1 MIKQTGEV
9 RVGVPRWFG
18 RDGKAVPA
26 MTTKMTSPEM
36 LVGQML
42 VAAGRLD
49 ADDLDHAIRESH
61 KTGERLD
68 AVIVKMGLAQEEDV
82 LRALAQQLQIPF
94 VKLSELQIAKEVIE
108 RIPAKVASHF
118 HLVPVDQHNGTIRV
132 ACSDP
137 LNMHMLDDLSLM
149 LKLEVEPVVSSTKDI
164 DDAIKKYYGI
174 GAATVEELI
183 EDRRG
188 EVAID
193 VQADVT
199 DIDAMAEDASIVRF
213 VNQIIAE
220 AMADRATDIHVE
232 PLEGELRVRYR
243 IDGML
248 YEAAIPPT
256 IKRFQSAIISRIK
269 IMADLNIAERRL
281 PQDGKIKIKNENK
294 EYDLRVSTLPTPYG
308 ESISIRILS
317 RDSELV
323 SLDKLGLDEHNVKI
337 LRRMIQKPHGII
349 FVTGPTGSGKSTTL
363 YAALTEI
370 NTIDKKILTVED
382 PIEYR
387 IPGVTQVQVNPQI
400 DLTFARVLRTMLR
413 QDPDVIMVGETRDPE
428 TAQAAIRAALTGH
441 LVFSTLHTNDA
452 AGAVSRLLDM
462 GIEPF
467 LVASSVEGL
476 LAQRLVRVLCPKCK
490 QRFHPDATLLKR
502 LSGNRLDTEGAE
514 FMRPVGCE
522 ACRYTGF
529 RGRTAIY
536 EIIRMSEEIKRLV
549 VDRQPANVIKKQ
561 ALSEGMRPIREDGW
575 LKVRA
580 GLTTM
585 DEVLRV
591 TMEDEFG
598 GASYDE

>member
-1 MIKQTGEV
+1 MFNSDRQLGQILVMQ
-9 RVGVPRWFG
+9 
-18 RDGKAVPA
+18 GK
-26 MTTKMTSPEM
+26 
-36 LVGQML
+36 
-42 VAAGRLD
+42 LD
-49 ADDLDHAIRESH
+49 ADDLELALREHH

-68 AVIVKMGLAQEEDV
+68 SILLKMGLASEEDV
-82 LRALAQQLQIPF
+82 LRALAEQLQLPF
-94 VKLSELQIAKEVIE
+94 VRLSEHTIPKDVIE
-108 RIPAKVASHF
+108 KIPAKLVSHY
-118 HLVPVDQHNGTIRV
+118 HLVPIEQTNGTLRV
-132 ACSDP
+132 AVSDP
-137 LNMHMLDDLSLM
+137 LDIHTLDDLRM
-149 LKLEVEPVVSSTKDI
+149 ILKVEVEPVVATYKDI
-164 DDAIKKYYGI
+164 EDAIKRYYGI
-174 GAATVEELI
+174 GAATVEELMEESGGETTIEVDRTI
-183 EDRRG
+183 ED
-188 EVAID
+188 ID
-193 VQADVT
+193 E
-199 DIDAMAEDASIVRF
+199 MAEDASIVRF

-220 AMADRATDIHVE
+220 AIADRATDIHVE
-232 PLEGELRVRYR
+232 PFEQELRIRYR

-248 YEAAIPPT
+248 YEAAIPPS

-269 IMADLNIAERRL
+269 IMADMNIAERRL
-281 PQDGKIKIKNENK
+281 PQDGKIKVKVQEK
-294 EYDLRVSTLPTPYG
+294 DFDLRVSTLPTPYG

-317 RDSELV
+317 RESELV
-323 SLDKLGLDEHNVKI
+323 SLDKLGLDEYHLKI

-363 YAALTEI
+363 YAALREI

-476 LAQRLVRVLCPKCK
+476 IAQRLVRVLCPDCK
-490 QRFHPDATLLKR
+490 VPYTPTPEVLARLKVNRLDVTDATL
-502 LSGNRLDTEGAE
+502 
-514 FMRPVGCE
+514 MRPAGCE
-522 ACRYTGF
+522 RCRYTGF

-536 EIIRMSEEIKRLV
+536 EIIKVTEDLKQMIVARRPSNEIK
-549 VDRQPANVIKKQ
+549 QQAIAN
-561 ALSEGMRPIREDGW
+561 GMRTIREDGW

-580 GLTTM
+580 GLTTI

-598 GASYDE
+598 GVTYDD

>member
-1 MIKQTGEV
+1 MKILSEDKMLGQILV
-9 RVGVPRWFG
+9 MS
-18 RDGKAVPA
+18 GK
-26 MTTKMTSPEM
+26 
-36 LVGQML
+36 
-42 VAAGRLD
+42 LD
-49 ADDLDHAIRESH
+49 ADDLELALREH
-61 KTGERLD
+61 GKTGDRL
-68 AVIVKMGLAQEEDV
+68 ASVLAKLGMVSDEDIQK
-82 LRALAQQLQIPF
+82 ALAQQMQMPYVKISDMQIR
-94 VKLSELQIAKEVIE
+94 KEIIE
-108 RIPAKVASHF
+108 RIPAKLVNHY
-118 HLVPVDQHNGTIRV
+118 HLVPIDQHNGTIRV
-132 ACSDP
+132 AVSDP
-137 LNMHMLDDLSLM
+137 LDIHKLDDLRLM
-149 LKLEVEPVVSSTKDI
+149 LKLEVEPVVATSKEI
-164 DDAIKKYYGI
+164 DEAIKKYYGI
-174 GAATVEELI
+174 GADTMEELM
-183 EDRRG
+183 EDKG
-188 EVAID
+188 SGVSIDVETEVA
-193 VQADVT
+193 
-199 DIDAMAEDASIVRF
+199 DIDEMAEDASIVRF

-220 AMADRATDIHVE
+220 AMNDRGTDIHVE
-232 PLEGELRVRYR
+232 PLEHELRIRYR

-248 YEAAIPPT
+248 YEAAIPPS

-269 IMADLNIAERRL
+269 IMADMNIAERRL
-281 PQDGKIKIKNENK
+281 PQDGKIKTKWQDK
-294 EYDLRVSTLPTPYG
+294 EFDLRVSTLPTPYG

-323 SLDKLGLDEHNVKI
+323 SLNKLGLDEHNIKL
-337 LRRMIQKPHGII
+337 LRRMINKPHGIL

-363 YAALTEI
+363 YAVLSEI

-387 IPGVTQVQVNPQI
+387 ISGVTQVQVVPQI

-476 LAQRLVRVLCPKCK
+476 VAQRLVRVLCPECK
-490 QRFHPDATLLKR
+490 QQFTPPPEALRRFKV
-502 LSGNRLDTEGAE
+502 NNLDIEGAV

-522 ACRYTGF
+522 KCRYTGF

-536 EIIRMSEEIKRLV
+536 EIIKIDEEIKPLV
-549 VDRQPANVIKKQ
+549 VDRQPSNVIKKQ
-561 ALSEGMRPIREDGW
+561 ALAAGMRTIREDGW
-575 LKVRA
+575 MKVRA
-580 GLTTM
+580 GTTTF

-598 GASYDE
+598 GSAYEE

>member
-1 MIKQTGEV
+1 MKMMTQDRGLGELLV
-9 RVGVPRWFG
+9 TA
-18 RDGKAVPA
+18 GK
-26 MTTKMTSPEM
+26 
-36 LVGQML
+36 
-42 VAAGRLD
+42 LD
-49 ADDLDHAIRESH
+49 ADGLDMATREHA
-61 KTGERLD
+61 KTGERLGS
-68 AVIVKMGLAQEEDV
+68 ILVKMGLVEEEDV
-82 LRALAQQLQIPF
+82 LKVLAQQLHVPY
-94 VKLSELQIAKEVIE
+94 VKLSELTIRKEVIE
-108 RIPAKVASHF
+108 KIPAK
-118 HLVPVDQHNGTIRV
+118 LVNHYHMVPIDQYNGTIRV
-132 ACSDP
+132 AVSDP
-137 LNMHMLDDLSLM
+137 MNVHVLDDLSLVI
-149 LKLEVEPVVSSTKDI
+149 KLEVEPVVASTKEI

-174 GAATVEELI
+174 GADTVEGLI
-183 EDRRG
+183 EDRG
-188 EVAID
+188 AEGAVD
-193 VQADVT
+193 LQADVT
-199 DIDAMAEDASIVRF
+199 NIDDMAEDASIVRF

-232 PLEGELRVRYR
+232 PLESELRVRYR

-281 PQDGKIKIKNENK
+281 PQDGKIKIKNQDK
-294 EYDLRVSTLPTPYG
+294 EFDLRVSTLPTPYG

-323 SLDKLGLDEHNVKI
+323 SLDKLGLDDHNLKI
-337 LRRMIQKPHGII
+337 LRKMINKPHGIL

-363 YAALTEI
+363 YASLSEI
-370 NTIDKKILTVED
+370 NTIDRKIITAED

-387 IPGVTQVQVNPQI
+387 IPGVTQVQVSPTI
-400 DLTFARVLRTMLR
+400 DLSFARVLRTMLR

-441 LVFSTLHTNDA
+441 MVFSTLHTNDA

-476 LAQRLVRVLCPKCK
+476 LAQRLVRVLCKECK
-490 QRFHPDATLLKR
+490 HTYTPSPEVLRR
-502 LSGNRLDTEGAE
+502 LSLNNLNTEGAI
-514 FMRPVGCE
+514 FMKPGGCE
-522 ACRYTGF
+522 KCRYTGF

-536 EIIRMSEEIKRLV
+536 EIIKIDEEIKRLI
-549 VDRQPANVIKKQ
+549 VDRQASNIIKKA
-561 ALSEGMRPIREDGW
+561 ALASGMRTIREDGW
-575 LKVRA
+575 LKVRE
-580 GLTTM
+580 GTTTI

-598 GASYDE
+598 GSAYDGE

>member
-1 MIKQTGEV
+1 MFNSEKQLGQILV
-9 RVGVPRWFG
+9 IQ
-18 RDGKAVPA
+18 GK
-26 MTTKMTSPEM
+26 
-36 LVGQML
+36 
-42 VAAGRLD
+42 LD
-49 ADDLDHAIRESH
+49 ADDLELALREHH
-61 KTGERLD
+61 KTGERLGT
-68 AVIVKMGLAQEEDV
+68 ILVKMGLVSEEDV
-82 LRALAQQLQIPF
+82 LRALAEQLQLPF
-94 VKLSELQIAKEVIE
+94 VRLSEVQIPKEVIE
-108 RIPAKVASHF
+108 KIPAKIVSHYN
-118 HLVPVDQHNGTIRV
+118 LVPLEQSNGTLRV
-132 ACSDP
+132 AVSDP
-137 LNMHMLDDLSLM
+137 LDVHTLDDLRLI
-149 LKLEVEPVVSSTKDI
+149 LKTEVEPVVALPKDI
-164 DDAIKKYYGI
+164 NEAIKRYYGI
-174 GAATVEELI
+174 GADTVEELI
-183 EDRRG
+183 EEQGTETTIEVDRTI
-188 EVAID
+188 E
-193 VQADVT
+193 
-199 DIDAMAEDASIVRF
+199 DIDEMAEDASIVRF

-220 AMADRATDIHVE
+220 AIADRGTDIHVE
-232 PLEGELRVRYR
+232 PFEQELRIRYR

-248 YEAAIPPT
+248 YEAAIPPS

-269 IMADLNIAERRL
+269 IMADMNIAERRL
-281 PQDGKIKIKNENK
+281 PQDGKIKVRVQDKD
-294 EYDLRVSTLPTPYG
+294 YDLRVSTLPTPYG

-317 RDSELV
+317 RDSDLI
-323 SLDKLGLDEHNVKI
+323 SLDRLGLDEYHLKI

-370 NTIDKKILTVED
+370 NTVDKKILTVED

-476 LAQRLVRVLCPKCK
+476 IAQRLVRLLCPECK
-490 QRFHPDATLLKR
+490 VPYTPSPEVIAR
-502 LSGNRLDTEGAE
+502 LRVNKLDTTDAQ
-514 FMRPVGCE
+514 FMRPAGCE
-522 ACRYTGF
+522 KCRYTGF

-536 EIIRMSEEIKRLV
+536 EIIKITEDLKQMIIARRPSNEIK
-549 VDRQPANVIKKQ
+549 QQAIAN
-561 ALSEGMRPIREDGW
+561 GMRTIREDGW
-575 LKVRA
+575 IKVRQ
-580 GLTTM
+580 GLTTI

-598 GASYDE
+598 GVAYDE

>member
-1 MIKQTGEV
+1 MFNSEKQLGQILV
-9 RVGVPRWFG
+9 IQ
-18 RDGKAVPA
+18 GK
-26 MTTKMTSPEM
+26 
-36 LVGQML
+36 
-42 VAAGRLD
+42 LD
-49 ADDLDHAIRESH
+49 ADDLELALREHH
-61 KTGERLD
+61 KTGERLGT
-68 AVIVKMGLAQEEDV
+68 ILVKMGLVSEEDV
-82 LRALAQQLQIPF
+82 LRALAEQLQLPF
-94 VKLSELQIAKEVIE
+94 VRLSEVQIPKEVIE
-108 RIPAKVASHF
+108 KIPAKIVSHYN
-118 HLVPVDQHNGTIRV
+118 LVPLEQSNGTLRV
-132 ACSDP
+132 AVSDP
-137 LNMHMLDDLSLM
+137 LDVHTLDDLRLI
-149 LKLEVEPVVSSTKDI
+149 LKTEVEPVVALPKDI
-164 DDAIKKYYGI
+164 NEAIKRYYGI
-174 GAATVEELI
+174 GADTVEELI
-183 EDRRG
+183 EEQGTETTIEVDRTI
-188 EVAID
+188 E
-193 VQADVT
+193 
-199 DIDAMAEDASIVRF
+199 DIDEMAEDASIVRF

-220 AMADRATDIHVE
+220 AIADRATDIHVE
-232 PLEGELRVRYR
+232 PFEQELRIRYR

-248 YEAAIPPT
+248 YEAAIPPS

-269 IMADLNIAERRL
+269 IMADMNIAERRL
-281 PQDGKIKIKNENK
+281 PQDGKIKVRVQDKD
-294 EYDLRVSTLPTPYG
+294 YDLRVSTLPTPYG

-317 RDSELV
+317 RDSDLI
-323 SLDKLGLDEHNVKI
+323 SLDRLGLDEYHLKI

-370 NTIDKKILTVED
+370 NTVDKKILTVED

-476 LAQRLVRVLCPKCK
+476 IAQRLVRLLCPECK
-490 QRFHPDATLLKR
+490 VPYTPSPEVIAR
-502 LSGNRLDTEGAE
+502 LRVNKLDTTDAQ
-514 FMRPVGCE
+514 FMRPAGCE
-522 ACRYTGF
+522 KCRYTGF

-536 EIIRMSEEIKRLV
+536 EIIKITEDLKQMIVARRPSNEIK
-549 VDRQPANVIKKQ
+549 QQAIAN
-561 ALSEGMRPIREDGW
+561 GMRTIREDGW
-575 LKVRA
+575 IKVRQ
-580 GLTTM
+580 GLTTI

-598 GASYDE
+598 GVAYDE

>member
-1 MIKQTGEV
+1 MFNSELQLGQILVLE
-9 RVGVPRWFG
+9 
-18 RDGKAVPA
+18 GK
-26 MTTKMTSPEM
+26 
-36 LVGQML
+36 
-42 VAAGRLD
+42 LD
-49 ADDLDHAIRESH
+49 ADDLELALREHH
-61 KTGERLD
+61 KSGERLGT
-68 AVIVKMGLAQEEDV
+68 ILIKMGLVTEEDV
-82 LRALAQQLQIPF
+82 LRALAQQLQLPF
-94 VKLSELQIAKEVIE
+94 VRLSEVQIPKEVIE
-108 RIPAKVASHF
+108 KIPAKIVSHYS
-118 HLVPVDQHNGTIRV
+118 LVPLEQSNGTLRV
-132 ACSDP
+132 AVSDP
-137 LNMHMLDDLSLM
+137 LDVHTLDDLRLV
-149 LKLEVEPVVSSTKDI
+149 LKMEIEPVVAPRKDI
-164 DDAIKKYYGI
+164 EEAIKRYYGI
-174 GAATVEELI
+174 GADTVEELMQEQGNETTIEVDRTI
-183 EDRRG
+183 ED
-188 EVAID
+188 ID
-193 VQADVT
+193 E
-199 DIDAMAEDASIVRF
+199 MAEDASIVRF

-220 AMADRATDIHVE
+220 AISDRATDIHVE
-232 PLEGELRVRYR
+232 PFEQELRIRYR

-248 YEAAIPPT
+248 YEAAIPPS

-269 IMADLNIAERRL
+269 IMADMNIAERRL
-281 PQDGKIKIKNENK
+281 PQDGKIKVRVQDRD
-294 EYDLRVSTLPTPYG
+294 YDLRVSTLPTPYG

-317 RDSELV
+317 RDSDLI
-323 SLDKLGLDEHNVKI
+323 SLDRLGLDEYHLKI

-370 NTIDKKILTVED
+370 NTVDKKILTVED

-476 LAQRLVRVLCPKCK
+476 IAQRLVRVLCPDCK
-490 QRFHPDATLLKR
+490 VSFTPSPEVL
-502 LSGNRLDTEGAE
+502 NRLRVNKLDTTDAK
-514 FMRPVGCE
+514 FMRPAGCE
-522 ACRYTGF
+522 KCRYTGF

-536 EIIRMSEEIKRLV
+536 EIIKVTEDLKQMIVARRPSNEIK
-549 VDRQPANVIKKQ
+549 QAAIAN
-561 ALSEGMRPIREDGW
+561 GMRTIREDGW

-580 GLTTM
+580 GLTTI

-598 GASYDE
+598 GVVYDE

>member
-1 MIKQTGEV
+1 MFNSEKQLGQILV
-9 RVGVPRWFG
+9 IQ
-18 RDGKAVPA
+18 GK
-26 MTTKMTSPEM
+26 
-36 LVGQML
+36 
-42 VAAGRLD
+42 LD
-49 ADDLDHAIRESH
+49 ADDLELALREHH
-61 KTGERLD
+61 KTGERLGT
-68 AVIVKMGLAQEEDV
+68 ILVKMGLVSEEDV
-82 LRALAQQLQIPF
+82 LRALAEQLQLPF
-94 VKLSELQIAKEVIE
+94 VRLSEVQIPKEVIE
-108 RIPAKVASHF
+108 KIPAKIVSHYN
-118 HLVPVDQHNGTIRV
+118 LVPLEQSNGTLRV
-132 ACSDP
+132 AVSDP
-137 LNMHMLDDLSLM
+137 LDVHTLDDLRLI
-149 LKLEVEPVVSSTKDI
+149 LKTEVEPVVALPKDI
-164 DDAIKKYYGI
+164 NEAIKRYYGI
-174 GAATVEELI
+174 GADTVEELI
-183 EDRRG
+183 EEQGTETTIEVDRTI
-188 EVAID
+188 E
-193 VQADVT
+193 
-199 DIDAMAEDASIVRF
+199 DIDEMAEDASIVRF

-220 AMADRATDIHVE
+220 AMADRGTDIHVE
-232 PLEGELRVRYR
+232 PFEQELRIRYR

-248 YEAAIPPT
+248 YEAAIPPS

-269 IMADLNIAERRL
+269 IMADMNIAERRL
-281 PQDGKIKIKNENK
+281 PQDGKIKVRVQDKD
-294 EYDLRVSTLPTPYG
+294 YDLRVSTLPTPYG

-317 RDSELV
+317 RDSDLI
-323 SLDKLGLDEHNVKI
+323 SLDRLGLDEYHLKI

-370 NTIDKKILTVED
+370 NTVDKKILTVED

-476 LAQRLVRVLCPKCK
+476 IAQRLVRLLCPECK
-490 QRFHPDATLLKR
+490 VPYTPSPEVIAR
-502 LSGNRLDTEGAE
+502 LRVNKLDTTDAQ
-514 FMRPVGCE
+514 FMRPAGCE
-522 ACRYTGF
+522 KCRYTGF

-536 EIIRMSEEIKRLV
+536 EIIKITEDLKQMIIARRPSNEIK
-549 VDRQPANVIKKQ
+549 QQAIAN
-561 ALSEGMRPIREDGW
+561 GMRTIREDGW
-575 LKVRA
+575 IKVRQ
-580 GLTTM
+580 GLTTI

-598 GASYDE
+598 GVAYDE

>member
-1 MIKQTGEV
+1 MFNSEKQLGQILV
-9 RVGVPRWFG
+9 IQ
-18 RDGKAVPA
+18 GK
-26 MTTKMTSPEM
+26 
-36 LVGQML
+36 
-42 VAAGRLD
+42 LD
-49 ADDLDHAIRESH
+49 ADDLELALREHH
-61 KTGERLD
+61 KTGERLGT
-68 AVIVKMGLAQEEDV
+68 ILVKMGLVSEEDV
-82 LRALAQQLQIPF
+82 LRALAEQLQLPF
-94 VKLSELQIAKEVIE
+94 VRLSEVQIPKEVIE
-108 RIPAKVASHF
+108 KIPAKIVSHYN
-118 HLVPVDQHNGTIRV
+118 LVPLEQSNGTLRV
-132 ACSDP
+132 AVSDP
-137 LNMHMLDDLSLM
+137 LDVHTLDDLRLI
-149 LKLEVEPVVSSTKDI
+149 LKTEVEPVVALPKDI
-164 DDAIKKYYGI
+164 NEAIKRYYGI
-174 GAATVEELI
+174 GADTVEELI
-183 EDRRG
+183 QEQGTETTIEVDRTI
-188 EVAID
+188 E
-193 VQADVT
+193 
-199 DIDAMAEDASIVRF
+199 DIDEMAEDASIVRF

-220 AMADRATDIHVE
+220 AIADRATDIHVE
-232 PLEGELRVRYR
+232 PFEQELRIRYR

-248 YEAAIPPT
+248 YEAAIPPS

-269 IMADLNIAERRL
+269 IMADMNIAERRL
-281 PQDGKIKIKNENK
+281 PQDGKIKVRVQDKD
-294 EYDLRVSTLPTPYG
+294 YDLRVSTLPTPYG

-317 RDSELV
+317 RDSDLI
-323 SLDKLGLDEHNVKI
+323 SLDRLGLDEYHLKI

-370 NTIDKKILTVED
+370 NTVDKKILTVED

-476 LAQRLVRVLCPKCK
+476 IAQRLVRLLCPECK
-490 QRFHPDATLLKR
+490 VPYTPSPEVIAR
-502 LSGNRLDTEGAE
+502 LRVNKLDTTDAQ
-514 FMRPVGCE
+514 FMRPAGCE
-522 ACRYTGF
+522 KCRYTGF

-536 EIIRMSEEIKRLV
+536 EIIKITEDLKQMIVARRPSNEIK
-549 VDRQPANVIKKQ
+549 QQAIAN
-561 ALSEGMRPIREDGW
+561 GMRTIREDGW
-575 LKVRA
+575 IKVRQ
-580 GLTTM
+580 GLTTI

-598 GASYDE
+598 GVAYDE